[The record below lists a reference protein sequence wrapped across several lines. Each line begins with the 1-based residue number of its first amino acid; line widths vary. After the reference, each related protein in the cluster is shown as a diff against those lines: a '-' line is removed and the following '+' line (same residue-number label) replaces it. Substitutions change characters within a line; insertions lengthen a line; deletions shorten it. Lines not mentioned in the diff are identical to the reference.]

1 MFRNNKRIILI
12 ICFFVVL
19 IIACSA
25 IFVAIRMKNKD
36 SSGGNGSSSS
46 GNHSDLL
53 PVKPGTSSSQEKDTE
68 SREKDTES
76 REKDTG
82 SQEKDTESGKKNAEK
97 LWFRTK
103 AQRDQHYQKHG
114 KEMGFPSP
122 EAYLDGANEVVND
135 PSSLH
140 KTEKED
146 GDDVYY
152 RERDN
157 AFVVVSTDGY
167 IRTFFYPNG
176 GKAYFDRQ

>member
-53 PVKPGTSSSQEKDTE
+53 PVKPGTSS

-135 PSSLH
+135 PSSLY